1 MTSLAFVMG
10 VLPLVLSSGAG
21 AEMRHAMGLA
31 VFAGMIG
38 VTAFGLFL
46 TPVFYVLLRALTGNR
61 KLKQH
66 GEATHHEAFAGAGA
80 VPSAARMRED

>member
-1 MTSLAFVMG
+1 MRRAMG
-10 VLPLVLSSGAG
+10 V
-21 AEMRHAMGLA
+21 A

-61 KLKQH
+61 PLTSH
-66 GEATHHEAFAGAGA
+66 DGA
-80 VPSAARMRED
+80 VHAAAAVKPHVA